1 MERIYK
7 KKWAGYEL
15 KESEL
20 VSHIVMD
27 ADDYDYG
34 RLEAMQAKQDKLIDI
49 VSELFMRLPP
59 EVRDEIVNATS
70 SYELVEF

>member
-20 VSHIVMD
+20 ISHIVMD

-59 EVRDEIVNATS
+59 EVRDEIVRATS
-70 SYELVEF
+70 SYELIEF